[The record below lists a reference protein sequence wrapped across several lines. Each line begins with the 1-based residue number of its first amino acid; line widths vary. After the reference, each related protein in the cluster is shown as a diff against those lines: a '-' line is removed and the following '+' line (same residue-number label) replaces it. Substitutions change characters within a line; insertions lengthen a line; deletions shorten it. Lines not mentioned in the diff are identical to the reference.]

1 MTVLI
6 IDGYVD
12 EPAQFGVPPYVS
24 AYARY
29 TFGISLMCGYNVI
42 YKTIDEIRG
51 SEMPPHDILITVGG
65 VTVPGNYLGGTPMS
79 VEEAMEISNRSKSKT
94 KVIVGS
100 MAEYSIDRSGGISAK
115 ANTFSNYQFKLW
127 RDYERDLYEILSGEK
142 WANSRYDLVRQA
154 SVFGARMLA
163 EHPNFPDLMC
173 EIELGMGCER
183 HTHCSFCT
191 EPLWGAFVSRPVED
205 VIKEVKALYEAGAR
219 HFRLGRISNIF
230 AYMGKDKPNPKALLQ
245 LYKGIRKVAPN
256 LKTLHTDNA
265 NPGYMYSHLKDM
277 KEMISI
283 ITKYNTPGD
292 SLSMGVESFDPNVIL
307 KNNLKIDFDHFLRVV
322 ELVNSTGAE
331 RVEGVPRLLPGVNL
345 LYGLPAEKKMTYKM
359 NYDAMM
365 NILNAGLMVRRVNVR
380 KAMAFPQTPLF
391 DMLKGRSPHV
401 NDRLYKHFKYVLR
414 RDFDHPMLER
424 VFPRGTVLRD
434 VIVEKHSGNVSYG
447 RQIGTYAIL
456 VGIPK
461 LIPVRTHVNCIV
473 VDHGQRSLTALP
485 IPLNLNTEPL
495 SLIKWIPGIGK
506 HTLQKIEAER
516 PYKNVGDFAERTKA
530 DLPLWIREMIL
541 FN

>member
-24 AYARY
+24 VYARY
-29 TFGISLMCGYNVI
+29 TFGISLMCGYNAI
-42 YKTIDEIRG
+42 YKTIDEIRE
-51 SEMPPHDILITVGG
+51 SEMPSHDILVVIGG

-79 VEEAMEISNRSKSKT
+79 VEEAIEISNRSHAKT
-94 KVIVGS
+94 EVLIGS

-115 ANTFSNYQFKLW
+115 VNTFSNYQFKLW

-142 WANSRYDLVRQA
+142 WLDSRYDLVRRA
-154 SVFGARMLA
+154 SIFGAHMLTG
-163 EHPNFPDLMC
+163 HPNFPDLMC

-205 VIKEVKALYEAGAR
+205 VIEEVKALYEVGAR

-230 AYMGKDKPNPKALLQ
+230 AYMGKDKPNPKALSQ

-307 KNNLKIDFDHFLRVV
+307 KNNLKIDFNRFLKVV
-322 ELVNSTGAE
+322 ETVNSIGAE
-331 RVEGVPRLLPGVNL
+331 RVKGVPKLLPGVNL
-345 LYGLPAEKKMTYKM
+345 LYGLPAERKATYKM

-365 NILNAGLMVRRVNVR
+365 NILKSGFMLRRVNVR

-391 DMLKGRSPHV
+391 DMLKGKAPRV
-401 NDRLYKHFKYVLR
+401 DERLYKHFKYVLR

-424 VFPRGTVLRD
+424 VFPRGTMLRD
-434 VIVEKHSGNVSYG
+434 VIIEKRSGNISYG

-461 LIPVRTHVNCIV
+461 FLPLHTRLDCVVVN
-473 VDHGQRSLTALP
+473 HGQRSLTALP
-485 IPLNLNTEPL
+485 MPLNLNTNPL

-516 PYKNVGDFAERTKA
+516 PYKNMGDFVERTKA
-530 DLPLWIREMIL
+530 DLPPWIKEMIL